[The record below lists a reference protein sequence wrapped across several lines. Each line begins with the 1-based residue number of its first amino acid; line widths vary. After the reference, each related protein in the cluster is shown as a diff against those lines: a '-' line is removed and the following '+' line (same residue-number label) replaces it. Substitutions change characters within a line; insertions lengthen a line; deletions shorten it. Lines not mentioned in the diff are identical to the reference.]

1 MVFGCLYCR
10 LSKETE
16 LSTHHQM
23 RKYIL
28 LLITVVLLASCGNKT
43 AQTLDGGDTIRM
55 KYASLLTLVSHKGY
69 TVAEV
74 KNPWKSGKVLHT
86 YILVPRGQKAPETNK
101 LPDNATIVETP
112 VRRAAVFTTVHCSL
126 LDMLQRKN
134 CIVAVA
140 DVKYIKLPF
149 IQQQVKKGKIT
160 DCGSGLQPVVE
171 RIMDVKPDVIM
182 LSPFENSGGYGK
194 TEELGIPI
202 IECADYMENSPLA
215 RAEWMKFYGMLFGAE
230 KEADNLFATVDK
242 NYQELCRQARQ
253 AGPGRSVIID
263 KMVGNVW
270 YMPGGKSTIGQMV
283 KDAGGQY
290 PWAKD
295 DHSGSLSL
303 SFENV
308 LEKGGDADVWLF
320 RYSSNKIFNT
330 ADLLGERS
338 GYSQMNA
345 FKTGELYGCNVEK
358 TLFYE
363 ETPFHPDYL
372 LADFIHILHPNL
384 KATGRL
390 RYFQKLKQ

>member
-1 MVFGCLYCR
+1 MVFGCLYCH

-55 KYASLLTLVSHKGY
+55 KYSSLLTLVSHHGY
-69 TVAEV
+69 TVAVV

-86 YILVPRGQKAPETNK
+86 YVLVPRGQKAPETDK

-202 IECADYMENSPLA
+202 IECADYMERSPLA
-215 RAEWMKFYGMLFGAE
+215 CAEWMKFYGMLFGAE
-230 KEADNLFATVDK
+230 KEADNLFATVD
-242 NYQELCRQARQ
+242 NSYQNLCRQARQ

-290 PWAKD
+290 PWAND

-303 SFENV
+303 SLENV
-308 LEKGGDADVWLF
+308 LEKGGDADAWLF
-320 RYSSNKIFNT
+320 RYSSNKIYAT
-330 ADLLGERS
+330 GDLLAERS

-384 KATGRL
+384 KTTGKL
-390 RYFQKLKQ
+390 RYFQKLK

>member
-55 KYASLLTLVSHKGY
+55 KYSSLLTLVSHHGY
-69 TVAEV
+69 TVAVV

-86 YILVPRGQKAPETNK
+86 YVLVPRGQKAPETDK

-182 LSPFENSGGYGK
+182 LSPFENSGGVP
-194 TEELGIPI
+194 TTWRV
-202 IECADYMENSPLA
+202 PLWHA
-215 RAEWMKFYGMLFGAE
+215 LNG
-230 KEADNLFATVDK
+230 
-242 NYQELCRQARQ
+242 
-253 AGPGRSVIID
+253 
-263 KMVGNVW
+263 
-270 YMPGGKSTIGQMV
+270 
-283 KDAGGQY
+283 
-290 PWAKD
+290 
-295 DHSGSLSL
+295 
-303 SFENV
+303 
-308 LEKGGDADVWLF
+308 
-320 RYSSNKIFNT
+320 
-330 ADLLGERS
+330 
-338 GYSQMNA
+338 
-345 FKTGELYGCNVEK
+345 
-358 TLFYE
+358 
-363 ETPFHPDYL
+363 
-372 LADFIHILHPNL
+372 
-384 KATGRL
+384 
-390 RYFQKLKQ
+390 